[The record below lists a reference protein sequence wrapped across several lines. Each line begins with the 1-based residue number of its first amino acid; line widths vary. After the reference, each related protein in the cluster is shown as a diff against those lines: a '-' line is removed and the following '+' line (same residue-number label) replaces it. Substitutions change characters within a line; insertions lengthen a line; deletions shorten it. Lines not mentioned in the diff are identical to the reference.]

1 MPEFSP
7 HDLRHRRVSVLHLQG
22 MPWARIGEH
31 VGQRDLKTTAD
42 TYTHVLIDETEVD
55 YTRLLTAGERGLES
69 SASRPADRANSRD
82 LIAGACACRS
92 LDGATPTGS
101 LTSSDVRRKLA

>member
-22 MPWARIGEH
+22 MPWAPIGEH
-31 VGQRDLKTTAD
+31 VGQSDLSTTAS

-55 YTRLLTAGERGLES
+55 CGALLGLAPGGNVTARGCQTTVGQETIATRETLRRFCVPGDPGG
-69 SASRPADRANSRD
+69 SR
-82 LIAGACACRS
+82 
-92 LDGATPTGS
+92 
-101 LTSSDVRRKLA
+101 